1 MSAADGG
8 SSRAILFA
16 GYGGDKLSRIAQASG
31 TVDITVAGN
40 RFSECFIDDYHDY
53 INISSCSDW
62 KAMRVLRRSRALKQF
77 RHPRRQDKPQ
87 WRVFYNE
94 PDDYVAPLAHSP
106 FQYSGVTR

>member
-16 GYGGDKLSRIAQASG
+16 GYGGDKLSRIGEAR
-31 TVDITVAGN
+31 N
-40 RFSECFIDDYHDY
+40 FECFISGYADH
-53 INISSCSDW
+53 ISMADCIDW
-62 KAMRVLRRSRALKQF
+62 KAMRVLRRSRALKKL

-94 PDDYVAPLAHSP
+94 PDDYVAPIAHSP
-106 FQYSGVTR
+106 FEGITTT